1 MWIFR
6 VLLSTLFLLSVVLSI
21 PIAFDIGGRDA
32 GLAYSLCL
40 FLYYS
45 AYSTIKIAVRLA
57 APSDRAG
64 AQRLRWTVAA
74 VLRLSQWVVIPMLL
88 VWSLSRFSIDAS
100 SSDWVARTVAHVTGG
115 ESNGGGVASKIASAA
130 GSGSTGGGF
139 GISNFFGLISRG
151 SSSASSVISASTASS
166 SAASTAGSASSTLF
180 SSRPASTSWSEWF
193 FGRGGVVESA
203 ALGGW
208 DKSLRYSSPI
218 FQVLEG
224 FCTLLVIQAAGQI
237 TRWLVN
243 RGRSESWLI
252 ILVVFSGSV
261 IASAIYFLSRIA
273 RFPQIDNIDAI
284 LIGVTIT
291 SAVFLSAYGIGSGR
305 GSPVESSLLFAYVVL
320 CVYQIFTDYQP
331 SSPEAAERRRLQQQ
345 QAEALEPEFPP
356 LPPIIM
362 ASYSTLVHLLSSLP
376 TAVSSALAFLHAA
389 FQTITPS
396 VIISLTYR
404 IIVFYCATRIIPAV
418 RESGARALLQEPT
431 LEDSD
436 AASKLLGFLSWY
448 SASILIAIYTSLLL
462 QHFTVASNK
471 AGHDAGWSLLRSGE
485 ITGGTTMRWVNVVGV
500 MVLYAFEMY
509 LGNDEMD
516 GGVTNHWKME

>member
-1 MWIFR
+1 MVWIFR

-40 FLYYS
+40 FLYYG

-88 VWSLSRFSIDAS
+88 IWSLSRYSVDAS
-100 SSDWVARTVAHVTGG
+100 SSDWVARTVAQVTGG
-115 ESNGGGVASKIASAA
+115 DSGSGSVVSKVASAA
-130 GSGSTGGGF
+130 SGRSTDGGF
-139 GISNFFGLISRG
+139 GISNFFGLNSRG
-151 SSSASSVISASTASS
+151 ANSASAASVSV
-166 SAASTAGSASSTLF
+166 ASTAGSTSSMLSGSQPT
-180 SSRPASTSWSEWF
+180 SSSWRDWL
-193 FGRGGVVESA
+193 FGRGGVIESA

-208 DKSLRYSSPI
+208 DRSLRYSSPV
-218 FQVLEG
+218 FQLLEG

-252 ILVVFSGSV
+252 ILVVFSGSI

-273 RFPQIDNIDAI
+273 RFPQIDNVDAV
-284 LIGVTIT
+284 LIGVAIT

-305 GSPVESSLLFAYVVL
+305 GNPVESSLLFAYVVL

-345 QAEALEPEFPP
+345 QAAALEPEFPP

-376 TAVSSALAFLHAA
+376 TAVSSALAFMHAA

-418 RESGARALLQEPT
+418 RESGASALLQEPS

-436 AASKLLGFLSWY
+436 AANKLLGFLSWY

-462 QHFTVASNK
+462 QHFTVTSNI
-471 AGHDAGWSLLRSGE
+471 AGHDAGWSLIRAGKIS
-485 ITGGTTMRWVNVVGV
+485 GGTTVRWVNVVGV
-500 MVLYAFEMY
+500 MVLYAIEMY
-509 LGNDEMD
+509 LGHDELD
-516 GGVTNHWKME
+516 GVTNHWKME